1 SGRSCGSVYYLA
13 QIVIEYNNMDTNT
26 KREVENFVSHL
37 QNPVI
42 FPGLLQLNIN
52 SYIRTLQKKANIKQV
67 TAYNLFKK
75 RVTEE
80 SRLINMTD
88 GKVIGLSTNIVWR
101 NMTSAQKNVF
111 VIFSSQIRSRIGN

>member
-1 SGRSCGSVYYLA
+1 
-13 QIVIEYNNMDTNT
+13 MDTNT
-26 KREVENFVSHL
+26 KREVENFVTHL
-37 QNPVI
+37 RNPLI
-42 FPGLLQLNIN
+42 FPGLLQLDIN
-52 SYIRTLQKKANIKQV
+52 SYIRTLQQKVNIKQV

-111 VIFSSQIRSRIGN
+111 VIYARQIRSIRN

>member
-1 SGRSCGSVYYLA
+1 
-13 QIVIEYNNMDTNT
+13 MDTNT
-26 KREVENFVSHL
+26 KREVENSVSHL
-37 QNPVI
+37 QNPLI
-42 FPGLLQLNIN
+42 FPGLLQLDID
-52 SYIRTLQKKANIKQV
+52 SYIRTLQKKANIKHV

-111 VIFSSQIRSRIGN
+111 VNYSRQIRSRIRN